1 MREIKFRAWDK
12 REEDVYG
19 DKNEPHYEYNVECTY
34 DSSLGSDFGA
44 VIFQEDITLEQYTG
58 IHDKNGKEV
67 YEGDIVR
74 FKCWGHEYIDKV
86 EYHKWGY
93 YPIAPSKPEVSLS
106 ADGEIE
112 IIGNIHENPELL
124 ER

>member
-1 MREIKFRAWDK
+1 MRDIKFRAWDVK
-12 REEDVYG
+12 REHYFDILWFDFENKEDGLPWV
-19 DKNEPHYEYNVECTY
+19 H
-34 DSSLGSDFGA
+34 SGSKFITD
-44 VIFQEDITLEQYTG
+44 VILEQFTG
-58 IHDKNGKEV
+58 LHDKNGKEV

-112 IIGNIHENPELL
+112 IIGNIHENNELL
-124 ER
+124 E